1 MQINN
6 IYQGDCL
13 IKLKEVEDKSIDLI
27 YLDPPFFTGKAQIQK
42 TRDNSKEYLFDDKWE
57 DLDQYLNFLKE
68 RIIECKRTLKDTG
81 SIFLHCDKNASHYL
95 RVLLDEVF
103 GSENFVNE
111 IIWTYKRWSNAKKG
125 LLNAHQN
132 IFFYSKTNKYQFF
145 TQFTDYS
152 PTTNIDQI
160 LQARERNEHN
170 KTVYKK
176 DESGKIVTGKEKL
189 GVPLSDVWDIPY
201 LNPKAEERVGYP
213 TQKPVILL
221 ERIIKLVTEEGDLV
235 LDPFCG
241 SGTTLIAAS
250 INKRQYIGIDAL
262 KEAVELSKKRLEEF
276 KVTKSHRLE
285 KGLDSYL
292 NKEDYVRQILIQ
304 LDAVIVERN
313 KGIDG
318 FLKKHID
325 GKPVA
330 IYVQRKNQSLS
341 DAISLLRKA
350 TYSKGVGKK
359 ILIRTND
366 VAVLFDEDITDKDDL
381 MIIESLDFQVFEKF
395 TRPLV

>member
-1 MQINN
+1 MDVI
-6 IYQGDCL
+6 
-13 IKLKEVEDKSIDLI
+13 
-27 YLDPPFFTGKAQIQK
+27 FGK
-42 TRDNSKEYLFDDKWE
+42 
-57 DLDQYLNFLKE
+57 
-68 RIIECKRTLKDTG
+68 
-81 SIFLHCDKNASHYL
+81 
-95 RVLLDEVF
+95 
-103 GSENFVNE
+103 ENFVNE

-132 IFFYSKTNKYQFF
+132 IFFYSKTKKYQFF

-176 DESGKIVTGKEKL
+176 DANGEVVTGKEKV

-221 ERIIKLVTEEGDLV
+221 ERIITLVTNEGDVV

-241 SGTTLIAAS
+241 SGTTLVAAS
-250 INKRQYIGIDAL
+250 INKRQYIGIDISE
-262 KEAVELSKKRLEEF
+262 EATQLSKKRIKEA
-276 KVTKSHRLE
+276 KITKSHRLE

-292 NKEDYVRQILIQ
+292 NKEDYVREILSQ

-330 IYVQRKNQSLS
+330 IYVQRKNQSLA
-341 DAISLLRKA
+341 DAITLIRKA
-350 TYSKGVGKK
+350 THSKGVGKK

-366 VAVLFDEDITDKDDL
+366 VAVLFDEDTSDKDDL
-381 MIIESLDFQVFEKF
+381 LIIESLDFQVFEKF